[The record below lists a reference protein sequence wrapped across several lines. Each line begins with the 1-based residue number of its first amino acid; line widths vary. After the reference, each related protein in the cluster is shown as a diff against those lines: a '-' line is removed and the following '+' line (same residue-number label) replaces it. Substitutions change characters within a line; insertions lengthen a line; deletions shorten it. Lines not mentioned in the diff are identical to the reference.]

1 MSTQQGDNKQKIID
15 LELKIRQRENE
26 IAVLKETSDAAAHQ
40 LDLDK
45 LLNLVAERAQN
56 LLNAET
62 ILIPVLNKDCS
73 EYTYRAGYG
82 KNTSEIIGQTLP
94 LDFGICGWVWK
105 HKKPW
110 WQGVLNELEPNEKN
124 QWEKQA
130 GSYIMVP
137 LLGKQHFLGGIAGLN
152 KIGGGDFDNNDLD
165 LLSMFAAHITA
176 AIENAYLYDLLQK
189 LNVELESRVQ
199 QRTEELE
206 VANKDLESFCYS
218 VSHDL
223 RAPLI
228 AINGFSNALLD
239 DYSAEIDETGSDY
252 LQRIHA
258 ASQRM
263 DQLISDIL
271 RLSRAT
277 RGQLLAE
284 KMNLSEIVTTISQ
297 QLQQQAPQRQ
307 VKFDIESGIY
317 ARGDP
322 QLLTVVFDNLLVNA
336 WKYTANTQRAEIRF
350 YTERDNDQLRYCIQD
365 NGAGF
370 DMKYAEKLFVA
381 FQRLHG
387 SEYEGSGIGLTT
399 VQRVIRRHGGEIRG
413 EGEPGK
419 GAKFCFTLGGSV

>member
-1 MSTQQGDNKQKIID
+1 MSTQQSDNNQKIID

-26 IAVLKETSDAAAHQ
+26 IAVLKETGDAAAHQ

-45 LLNLVAERAQN
+45 LLNLVAERTQK

-82 KNTSEIIGQTLP
+82 NHTAEIIGQTLP
-94 LDFGICGWVWK
+94 LNFGICGWVWK
-105 HKKPW
+105 HKKAW
-110 WQGVLNELEPNEKN
+110 WQGVLNELEPDEKN

-137 LLGKQHFLGGIAGLN
+137 LIGKQHFLGGIAGLN
-152 KIGGGDFDNNDLD
+152 KIGGGDFDKNDLD
-165 LLSMFAAHITA
+165 LLSMFASHITA

-189 LNVELESRVQ
+189 LNAELESRVLR
-199 QRTEELE
+199 RTEELE
-206 VANKDLESFCYS
+206 IANKDLESFCYS

-223 RAPLI
+223 RAPLVS
-228 AINGFSNALLD
+228 INGFSNALLD
-239 DYSAEIDETGSDY
+239 DYYDDIDGTGRDY
-252 LQRIHA
+252 LKRIHA

-277 RGQLLAE
+277 RSQLIAE
-284 KMNLSEIVTTISQ
+284 KLNLSELVRTVLKRMQ
-297 QLQQQAPQRQ
+297 EQAPERQ
-307 VKFDIESGIY
+307 VSVNIEPDIY
-317 ARGDP
+317 ANGDP
-322 QLLTVVFDNLLVNA
+322 QLLSVVFDNLLANA
-336 WKYTANTQRAEIRF
+336 WKYTANSKNAEISF
-350 YTERDNDQLRYCIQD
+350 YTKRDNNQLCYCVQD

-370 DMKYAEKLFVA
+370 DMKYAEKLFIA

-387 SEYEGSGIGLTT
+387 SEFEGSGIGLTT
-399 VQRVIRRHGGEIRG
+399 VQRVIRRHGGEIWADA
-413 EGEPGK
+413 EPGK
-419 GAKFCFTLGGSV
+419 GAKFCFTLGSL